1 MLLSTLKCYHSC
13 LSLHEGFVFA
23 VLGFLI
29 CWLCTLYEFLRDW
42 ERPCASEDV
51 HEFTLVYCGRKCL
64 ILCRTNWFMAQGS
77 KRKSKASD
85 SFSSDSDICSLE
97 EKNLAIAHASYST
110 KATKRDK
117 QTCRTR
123 LQHNLRRFAKRSRAS
138 KAGYKI

>member
-64 ILCRTNWFMAQGS
+64 ILCPTNWFMA
-77 KRKSKASD
+77 
-85 SFSSDSDICSLE
+85 DSDICSPE
-97 EKNLAIAHASYST
+97 GKKNLAIAHASCST
-110 KATKRDK
+110 KTSKRNN

-123 LQHNLRRFAKRSRAS
+123 LQHNLRRFAKPSRAS
-138 KAGYKI
+138 KAGYKISKISLSVS